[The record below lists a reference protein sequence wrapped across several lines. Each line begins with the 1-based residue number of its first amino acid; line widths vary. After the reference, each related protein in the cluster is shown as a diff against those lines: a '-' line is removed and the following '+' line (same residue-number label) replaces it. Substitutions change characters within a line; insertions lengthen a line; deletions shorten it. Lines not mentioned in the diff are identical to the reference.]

1 MPSDAESDYNTK
13 VGTPGYNDRYRNVA
27 YITQSEL
34 VNKPLSTTADS
45 RAEDVNTVVDQQK
58 ILFAVATVTATTF
71 LISAIFLAND

>member
-13 VGTPGYNDRYRNVA
+13 VATPGYNDRYRNVA

-34 VNKPLSTTADS
+34 ANKPYSTTVDA
-45 RAEDVNTVVDQQK
+45 RAEDVNTAVDQQK

>member
-1 MPSDAESDYNTK
+1 MPSKAESDYNTK
-13 VGTPGYNDRYRNVA
+13 VGNPGYNDRYRNVA

-34 VNKPLSTTADS
+34 ANKPLSMTTDA